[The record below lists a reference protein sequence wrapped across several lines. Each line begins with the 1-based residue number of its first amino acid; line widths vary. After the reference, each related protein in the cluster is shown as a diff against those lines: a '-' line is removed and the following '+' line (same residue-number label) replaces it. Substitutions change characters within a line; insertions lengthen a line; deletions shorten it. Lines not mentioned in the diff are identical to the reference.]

1 MPRIDAVVSTPI
13 HDSFRVRQVA
23 GMFDL
28 PATARSEQT
37 FSVELPGVPG
47 VAGLDASWTLGAIV
61 GPSGSGKST
70 IARQA
75 YGDAGDIAAG
85 CMVDGFDWPT
95 NKAVVDGFDAP
106 LDGRAITGMLN
117 RVGFSSPPA
126 WVRPWHVL
134 SNGERFRCDLAR
146 ALLTER
152 ELIVFD
158 EFTSVVD
165 RQVARFGSAAVAKTL
180 RSGRARCKRF
190 IAVTCHY
197 DVLDWLEPDWHLD
210 MATRRLARGR
220 VQRRPAIEL
229 RIRRCHRELWSV
241 FGRHHY
247 LSGKLHGGA
256 RCYAATWNGRAI
268 GFCATMPLFGKRG
281 RRIVHRLVVLPD
293 YQGLGVGLG
302 LLNATARHEAKTHM
316 MSIVTSHP
324 ALVRALSR
332 HDAWRCTHV
341 NKCGR
346 PHQTVMRRTGR
357 KIGSIG
363 RMTASFRYA
372 GPRENAV

>member
-1 MPRIDAVVSTPI
+1 MPRVDAVVTTPI
-13 HDSFRVRQVA
+13 HDSFRVQQVA

-28 PATARSEQT
+28 PVSERSEQS
-37 FSVELPGVPG
+37 FAVDLPG
-47 VAGLDASWTLGAIV
+47 LDEPWTIGAIV

-70 IARQA
+70 IARKA
-75 YGDAGDIAAG
+75 YGLDGRIAAG
-85 CMVDGFDWPT
+85 CMVDRFDWPKD
-95 NKAVVDGFDAP
+95 KAVVDGFDAP

-117 RVGFSSPPA
+117 CVGFSSPPA
-126 WVRPWHVL
+126 WVRPWDVL

-165 RQVARFGSAAVAKTL
+165 RQVARFGSAAIAKTL
-180 RSGRARCKRF
+180 RNGRARCKRF

-197 DVLDWLEPDWHLD
+197 DVLGWLEPDWHID
-210 MATRRLARGR
+210 MATRHLARGR
-220 VQRRPAIEL
+220 VQQRPAIEL
-229 RIRRCHRELWSV
+229 HIHRCHRELWSV

-247 LSGKLHGGA
+247 LSGKLHGNA
-256 RCYAATWNGRAI
+256 RCYAATWNDNPV
-268 GFCATMPLFGKRG
+268 GFCATIPLFGKRG

-293 YQGLGVGLG
+293 YQGLGVCLG
-302 LLNATARHEAKTHM
+302 LLNAVAQHEAKTHV

-324 ALVRALSR
+324 ALVRALAR
-332 HDAWRCTHV
+332 QDTWRCTHV
-341 NKCGR
+341 NKCGI

-357 KIGSIG
+357 KIGSVG
-363 RMTASFRYA
+363 RMTASFRFVGEERRA
-372 GPRENAV
+372 A